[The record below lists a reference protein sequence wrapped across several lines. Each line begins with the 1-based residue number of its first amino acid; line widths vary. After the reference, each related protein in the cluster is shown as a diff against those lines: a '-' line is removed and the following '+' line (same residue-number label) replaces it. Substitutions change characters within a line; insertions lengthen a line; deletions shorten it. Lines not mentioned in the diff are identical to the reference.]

1 MCFYKYEMSGRT
13 VLHNVICVEWLK
25 IGNCANFEVRH
36 KIVVTD
42 NLLSLQEW
50 FYSLMLQ
57 EKLCHDIIPFIVT
70 KVHMNFRKYV
80 GTFLIMSRHKTELA
94 SN

>member
-13 VLHNVICVEWLK
+13 VLNNVICVEWLK

-42 NLLSLQEW
+42 NLLSRHGW
-50 FYSLMLQ
+50 FYSLILQ
-57 EKLCHDIIPFIVT
+57 EKLCHEKSTHEHQKICQDISYFVT
-70 KVHMNFRKYV
+70 
-80 GTFLIMSRHKTELA
+80 T
-94 SN
+94 